1 MYKRLCYIYLLHFTI
16 SLLIP
21 NSNGMQ
27 EDSPDERKG
36 TDETDMKNIQKMV
49 DIPNMGTFNQTYV
62 SSKYD

>member
-1 MYKRLCYIYLLHFTI
+1 
-16 SLLIP
+16 
-21 NSNGMQ
+21 MQ

-36 TDETDMKNIQKMV
+36 IDETDMKHIQKMV